1 MNVVEL
7 NPIVPEALRAK
18 LAQLPEFAPP
28 PGLWLRIAQ
37 RRAARRSWRPW
48 ALGGALA
55 AGFALAAWL
64 GAGLMQRTA
73 EPGFAPMVAQSHAL
87 EAELLRARSMQAANV
102 ELADVEAEL
111 ARIDAALQGAYDRGA
126 PAAELEG
133 LWQERTAT
141 LRTLVAGYRSPDN
154 VVRI

>member
-28 PGLWLRIAQ
+28 PALWLRIAQ
-37 RRAARRSWRPW
+37 ERALRRSRRPW
-48 ALGGALA
+48 LLPAALA

-64 GAGLMQRTA
+64 GAGLVQRPDDA
-73 EPGFAPMVAQSHAL
+73 GLAPFVAQSRAL
-87 EAELLRARSMQAANV
+87 EAELLRARSDAGAHAALVAV
-102 ELADVEAEL
+102 ESEL
-111 ARIDAALQGAYDRGA
+111 ARVDAALQAAYDRGA
-126 PAAELEG
+126 PAAELEQ
-133 LWQERTAT
+133 LWQERTAM
-141 LRTLVAGYRSPDN
+141 LRTLVAAYRSPAS